1 MPRLPKDYK
10 KSLIYKLCC
19 NDTNIKEEYVGS
31 TTDFT
36 RRKYCHKIVCNNPNS
51 KNYNL
56 KVYQFIRQNNGWDNW
71 SMILVENF
79 PCENELQ
86 LKQRERHFIE
96 TLESKLNSSIPT
108 RTKKEY
114 NKEYYVENIDK
125 LKEYNKEYRVENID
139 KLKEYHKEYR
149 DENIDKLKAY
159 IKEYTINNKDNKK
172 EYNKEY
178 QLKNTD
184 KIKACKKE
192 YYVENIDKL
201 KAYKKEYYVENIDKL
216 KEYNKEKITCECGVL
231 VRRYSLPRHRKSK
244 KHLKLLQQKKEEK
257 KK

>member
-36 RRKYCHKIVCNNPNS
+36 RRKACHKLRCNNPNS
-51 KNYNL
+51 KEYNF

-96 TLESKLNSSIPT
+96 LLESKLNCYIPM

-114 NKEYYVENIDK
+114 LVEN
-125 LKEYNKEYRVENID
+125 
-139 KLKEYHKEYR
+139 
-149 DENIDKLKAY
+149 A
-159 IKEYTINNKDNKK
+159 
-172 EYNKEY
+172 
-178 QLKNTD
+178 D
-184 KIKACKKE
+184 KIKAYRVKNADKIKE
-192 YYVENIDKL
+192 REKVYRVKNADKIKEQK
-201 KAYKKEYYVENIDKL
+201 KAYNIENSDKIKEREKVYRVKNADKIKEKK
-216 KEYNKEKITCECGVL
+216 KEKITCECGLIVCKNYL
-231 VRRYSLPRHRKSK
+231 SEHRKTK
-244 KHLKLLQQKKEEK
+244 KHLKLLQTKKE
-257 KK
+257 